1 MNIKLKIITT
11 LLGVF
16 FGCGI
21 VTSQTPKAEQAMDSK
36 RQHITE
42 VAALTGKGDLDKLKT
57 VLIDGLNDGM
67 AVSELKEVMV
77 HAYAYCG
84 FPRALRGL
92 QTLVAVLDE
101 RKAKGIEDDWGRKAS
116 PITDTRSKY
125 ERGRDILVEISGIP
139 ADAPKADYAIL
150 APEIEV
156 FLKEHLFADLFE
168 RDVLTYAERELTTV
182 AVIASLGKGVE
193 PMLKGHMGIALNV
206 GITPDELRSVLA
218 IVEKNIGRDEADGGR
233 LALNEVLQSKGL
245 TTAPEAP
252 AVTIGN
258 GVKKQKVTF
267 HNRFLIDMVGDL
279 YFPANYSPAKKY
291 AAIIVGHPFGGVKEQ
306 TSGLH
311 ARKLA
316 EIGYVTLAFDASY
329 YGESGGYPRRME
341 SPEVRVDDFSAAVD
355 FLTNHPAVEAD
366 KIGVIGICGG
376 GCYSVSA
383 TQIDHRIKALATISM
398 YDMGRARRQGI
409 GDTQTYQQRMS
420 ILDEIG
426 RQRTAEYGGAAR
438 KDIRALPEKVDENT
452 PKFAIDFLDYYDNPE
467 RGQHPNSTGYY
478 SYTSLAPMMNF
489 FPFTQIETISPRPL
503 LFIVGENA
511 VSKYFSE
518 DAYEK
523 TAEPKELFV
532 VPGATHVDLYDQPEY
547 LKITLPK
554 LDTFFKQYLK

>member
-426 RQRTAEYGGAAR
+426 RQRTAEYGGTAR

-523 TAEPKELFV
+523 AAEPKELFV

>member
-233 LALNEVLQSKGL
+233 LALNEVLQSQGL

-523 TAEPKELFV
+523 AAEPKELFV

>member
-125 ERGRDILVEISGIP
+125 ERGRDILVKISGIP

-233 LALNEVLQSKGL
+233 LALNEVLQSQGL

-523 TAEPKELFV
+523 AAEPKELFV

>member
-42 VAALTGKGDLDKLKT
+42 VAALTGKGDLDKLKI

-116 PITDTRSKY
+116 PITDTLSKY

-218 IVEKNIGRDEADGGR
+218 IVEKNIGRGEADGGR

-518 DAYEK
+518 DAYAK
-523 TAEPKELFV
+523 
-532 VPGATHVDLYDQPEY
+532 ATHVDLYDQPKY

>member
-245 TTAPEAP
+245 TTAPEAS

-523 TAEPKELFV
+523 AAEPKELFV
-532 VPGATHVDLYDQPEY
+532 VPGATHVNLYDQPEY

>member
-42 VAALTGKGDLDKLKT
+42 VAALTGKGDLDKLKI

-218 IVEKNIGRDEADGGR
+218 IVEKNIGRGEADGGR

-452 PKFAIDFLDYYDNPE
+452 PKFAIDFLDYYDNPK

-523 TAEPKELFV
+523 AAEPKELFV
-532 VPGATHVDLYDQPEY
+532 VPEATHVDLYDQPKY
-547 LKITLPK
+547 LKITIPK

>member
-245 TTAPEAP
+245 TTAPEAS

-329 YGESGGYPRRME
+329 YGESGGYPRRIE

-426 RQRTAEYGGAAR
+426 RQRTAEYGGAVR

-523 TAEPKELFV
+523 AAEPKELFV

>member
-245 TTAPEAP
+245 TTAPEAS

-489 FPFTQIETISPRPL
+489 FPFTQIETYRR
-503 LFIVGENA
+503 VR
-511 VSKYFSE
+511 YFSSW
-518 DAYEK
+518 EK
-523 TAEPKELFV
+523 MLYRNIFLK
-532 VPGATHVDLYDQPEY
+532 THTRKLPNRKNCLSYPEQRTW
-547 LKITLPK
+547 ICT
-554 LDTFFKQYLK
+554 TNRNI

>member
-245 TTAPEAP
+245 TTAPEAS

-478 SYTSLAPMMNF
+478 SYTSHAPMMNF

-523 TAEPKELFV
+523 AAEPKELFV

>member
-42 VAALTGKGDLDKLKT
+42 VAALTGKGDLDKLKI

-218 IVEKNIGRDEADGGR
+218 IVEKNIGRGEADGGR

-452 PKFAIDFLDYYDNPE
+452 PKFAIDFLDYYDNPK

-478 SYTSLAPMMNF
+478 SY
-489 FPFTQIETISPRPL
+489 
-503 LFIVGENA
+503 
-511 VSKYFSE
+511 
-518 DAYEK
+518 
-523 TAEPKELFV
+523 KELFV
-532 VPGATHVDLYDQPEY
+532 VPGATHVDLYDHPEY